1 MAFFDRFRKKET
13 RNISLADLD
22 ASMDNALA
30 NGGLGISGSK
40 TAALNLA
47 AVFNAATIRT
57 NYLAMVPL
65 KVYKERPDG
74 GKDTDKLNPAYKLLH
89 DKPNPLMTSFSWRVA
104 MEFHSLFYGDGF
116 SRIIWDTVGRPESIW
131 LLNSSKIKPKL
142 SADGRELYWVYRNTD
157 NRFLEFP
164 DSDIIHIPGMSP
176 DGITSDGVIKNA
188 ARSLYFSDVAEG
200 FGVNFFKNG
209 LNAGG
214 TIQAPGPLSDQART
228 NLKKTIDE
236 RSKPGNAHKTM
247 LLEEGMTWNK
257 ITFSPEESQ
266 FLATREYQ
274 DKEIARWFNLPLRAL
289 KMADASGLRN
299 VEQIQIEMVQGT
311 FLPRYVAWEQELKA
325 KLFPDSDGET
335 AEFVIDGLLRGD
347 AKTRAEVH
355 QIYRLIGTEN
365 ADEIR
370 MMENKNPIG
379 GEKGEE
385 YWGQPNLAANKSNTE
400 EKPKEEP
407 APDDETTPD
416 EGGDDGKA

>member
-1 MAFFDRFRKKET
+1 
-13 RNISLADLD
+13 
-22 ASMDNALA
+22 
-30 NGGLGISGSK
+30 
-40 TAALNLA
+40 
-47 AVFNAATIRT
+47 
-57 NYLAMVPL
+57 
-65 KVYKERPDG
+65 
-74 GKDTDKLNPAYKLLH
+74 
-89 DKPNPLMTSFSWRVA
+89 
-104 MEFHSLFYGDGF
+104 
-116 SRIIWDTVGRPESIW
+116 
-131 LLNSSKIKPKL
+131 LNSSKVKPKL

-157 NRFLEFP
+157 NRFFEFP

-176 DGITSDGVIKNA
+176 DGITCDGVIKNA

-214 TIQAPGPLSDQART
+214 TIQAPNTLSEGARA
-228 NLKKTIDE
+228 NLKASIDE

-257 ITFSPEESQ
+257 ITFSPEEAQ
-266 FLATREYQ
+266 FLSTREYQ

-325 KLFPDSDGET
+325 KLFPDSDGER

-379 GEKGEE
+379 GEKGQE

>member
-1 MAFFDRFRKKET
+1 
-13 RNISLADLD
+13 
-22 ASMDNALA
+22 
-30 NGGLGISGSK
+30 
-40 TAALNLA
+40 
-47 AVFNAATIRT
+47 
-57 NYLAMVPL
+57 
-65 KVYKERPDG
+65 
-74 GKDTDKLNPAYKLLH
+74 
-89 DKPNPLMTSFSWRVA
+89 
-104 MEFHSLFYGDGF
+104 
-116 SRIIWDTVGRPESIW
+116 
-131 LLNSSKIKPKL
+131 
-142 SADGRELYWVYRNTD
+142 
-157 NRFLEFP
+157 
-164 DSDIIHIPGMSP
+164 
-176 DGITSDGVIKNA
+176 
-188 ARSLYFSDVAEG
+188 
-200 FGVNFFKNG
+200 
-209 LNAGG
+209 
-214 TIQAPGPLSDQART
+214 
-228 NLKKTIDE
+228 
-236 RSKPGNAHKTM
+236 M

-379 GEKGEE
+379 GEKGQE

-400 EKPKEEP
+400 EKPKKEP

-416 EGGDDGKA
+416 EGGEDGKA